1 MARQRIQ
8 LTSTQELEENKILHG
23 IKNGEFSKEEF
34 HALPQEMKDK
44 VNDMLF
50 DLSSS
55 EINLFH
61 GTSALEFISIAAIRL
76 LFRYKQD
83 TPLSETDRAL
93 EKMLEEVLE
102 MHQIGNQEV
111 DMADWLFDY
120 ISYTKYKT
128 AQILRNREEH
138 IERKIKVTGNV

>member
-1 MARQRIQ
+1 MARQHIQ
-8 LTSTQELEENKILHG
+8 LLSSKELEEKKILHR
-23 IKNGEFSKEEF
+23 ITQGEFSKEEF
-34 HALPQEMKDK
+34 EALPNEMQDR

-55 EINLFH
+55 GINLFH
-61 GTSALEFISIAAIRL
+61 GTSALEFITIAAVRL
-76 LFRYKQD
+76 MMQYKKD
-83 TPLSETDRAL
+83 KPLSETDKKL

-102 MHQIGNQEV
+102 MHQVGNQGVSSE
-111 DMADWLFDY
+111 DWLFDY

-138 IERKIKVTGNV
+138 IERKTKVTGNV